1 MSEIINIFKI
11 EYETSDKSLK
21 FEIHI
26 NQGYPLKYNC
36 YGKTWAKRTE
46 AIIYQNNFLLTS
58 NYNTKHYNDKD
69 DLKYAV
75 VNTLKP
81 IIGKINVKFIR
92 SKIWALIFK
101 QIELCQKE
109 K

>member
-1 MSEIINIFKI
+1 MQKTTNIFKI

-26 NQGYPLKYNC
+26 NQGFPLKYNC

-46 AIIYQNNFLLTS
+46 AVIYKNGFLFAT
-58 NYNTKHYNDKD
+58 NYVTKHYIDKD

-75 VNTLKP
+75 VNSLKP
-81 IIGKINVKFIR
+81 IINKIKLKFAR
-92 SKIWALIFK
+92 KEIWKLIFN
-101 QIELCQKE
+101 QIELCQNK